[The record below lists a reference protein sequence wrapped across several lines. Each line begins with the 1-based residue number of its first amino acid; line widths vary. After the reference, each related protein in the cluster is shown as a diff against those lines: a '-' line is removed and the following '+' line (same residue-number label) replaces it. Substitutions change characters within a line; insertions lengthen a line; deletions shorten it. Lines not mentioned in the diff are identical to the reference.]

1 MNQYTYD
8 FEVQTMSTVFM
19 NAFSDIII
27 KRFDVNKNERDGIK
41 TRIVYAPK
49 QRVLNDILNK
59 DQNLQLPVIAVSIG
73 GIARDESRV
82 FNKILGTFHT
92 PTNGAYSVHEQG
104 VLPVDITYNVSIM
117 TRFQQDM
124 DQILSHILP
133 YINPYFVVSW
143 RTPSRPDHELRS
155 KVLWSGSANVQYP
168 IELNANQAAKV
179 TADLTFTFQGWL
191 FKQSELIP
199 NIYTFSNS
207 LVQAGMADYDTLMSA
222 KSQGLSSLNSI
233 KVDTFEYS
241 TIPPRPKFIEPI
253 AIKSET
259 IQDVTVWGNGVG
271 TATNIYL
278 SGSPV
283 AHISTRHN
291 PFSSSSTLSVTNPP
305 FSGYK
310 LPPSTW
316 SINRLTDSI
325 VFTTSPSSVL
335 ASRGRVD
342 VIIEN
347 INGYGKLTQFAPRNV
362 HSTIQVPYLMGVE
375 VF

>member
-27 KRFDVNKNERDGIK
+27 KRFDVNKGERDAVK

-73 GIARDESRV
+73 GISRDESRV
-82 FNKILGTFHT
+82 FNKIQGTYYT
-92 PTNGAYSVHEQG
+92 PAGGAYSIHERG
-104 VLPVDITYNVSIM
+104 VQPIDITYNVTIL

-143 RTPSRPDHELRS
+143 RTPSRPDHEVRS

-168 IELNANQAAKV
+168 IELNASQAAKV

-191 FKQSELIP
+191 FQQSETIP
-199 NIYTFSNS
+199 NIYTFSNA
-207 LVQAGMADYDTLMSA
+207 LIHTGMADYDTLLST
-222 KSQGLSSLNSI
+222 KITSLTGLNQI
-233 KVDTFEYS
+233 KIDSFDYS
-241 TIPPRPKFIEPI
+241 TIPPQPKFIEPL
-253 AIKSET
+253 AVKSRT
-259 IQDVTVWGNGVG
+259 IQTVTVWGNGVD
-271 TATNIYL
+271 TATNVYL
-278 SGSPV
+278 SGTPV
-283 AHISTRHN
+283 DHISTLHN
-291 PFSSSSTLSVTNPP
+291 PFSATALSATNPI
-305 FSGYK
+305 FLGFK
-310 LPPSTW
+310 LPLSSW
-316 SINRLTDSI
+316 AVNKLNSSLT
-325 VFTTSPSSVL
+325 FTISPSSVL
-335 ASRGRVD
+335 DTTGKIDIV
-342 VIIEN
+342 VEN
-347 INGYGKLTQFAPRNV
+347 INGYGKLTQYAPFNT
-362 HSTIQVPYLMGVE
+362 HSPIQVPYLFGIE